1 MSDNPGAITG
11 NGYSQEQ
18 LMALLNSTVDAI
30 ISIDDQHCMTLFNS
44 GAEALFGFRSDE
56 TIGQP
61 LDMLIPD
68 RFRATHADHIHSFA
82 ASAKTARLMGERREI
97 FGKRRSGEEFSAEAS
112 ISKMNVD
119 GKSRFVVVLRDITQ
133 RKAIEFALR
142 ESENR
147 LKLAVEAGRIGL
159 FEHQHETGDWYF
171 SPIFR
176 EIWGLAAA
184 EPATMATALALVPPE
199 DRDALLASYRE
210 AYELGGSGRFTSE
223 HRILRRE
230 AELRWVAVNALTLFD
245 GEGAERRAI
254 RTIGAVRDTT
264 ERRQREQD
272 LETRIRE
279 HTEALRQEIK
289 QRETAQAAL
298 VQAQRM
304 DALGQLT
311 GGIAHDSNNL
321 LTVIAGNLE
330 MIEDE
335 LPGGHAA
342 GKYLREAQEAAR
354 MGASLNQRLL
364 TFSRRRKL
372 EPRVIN
378 LNDGVLAM
386 AELLRRA
393 MGETVTLTTVL
404 KPDVWPTLVDP
415 GEIENAVLNLAINA
429 RDAMPAGGEVRVET
443 SNVTLSSDVAT
454 GQFQLKDCDYVKLTV
469 SDTGTGMP
477 PDVVARAF
485 EPFFTTKGPAKG
497 TGLGL
502 STIYGFVKQ
511 SGGHVTID
519 SEVGKGTTV
528 TVLLPRAIGQDGRR
542 SGLADGLAPAQAQGE
557 IVLVVEDNAQVRR
570 LTVERLRRLGY
581 HPLEAESGPSALAI
595 LDLGNRIDLI
605 FSDVVMPGG
614 LSGYDLATLVRQRL
628 PSQRMLLTSGYTF
641 DNDGQD
647 QKRHPDLRILRK
659 PYSLADLAKTLRE
672 VLDA

>member
-1 MSDNPGAITG
+1 MSDDTSPVAGESN
-11 NGYSQEQ
+11 SQEQ

-30 ISIDDQHCMTLFNS
+30 ISIDEQHVITLFNS
-44 GAEALFGFRSDE
+44 GAEAIFGYRSAE
-56 TIGQP
+56 ILGQP
-61 LDMLIPD
+61 LNVLLPD
-68 RFRATHADHIHSFA
+68 RFRARHGARIHEFA
-82 ASAKTARLMGERREI
+82 ASDQTARLMGERREI
-97 FGKRRSGEEFSAEAS
+97 FGKRRNCQEFSAEAS
-112 ISKMNVD
+112 ISKLDVG
-119 GKSRFVVVLRDITQ
+119 GKTSFVVVMRDITQ
-133 RKAIEFALR
+133 RKAIELALR

-147 LKLAVEAGRIGL
+147 LMLAVEAGRIGL
-159 FEHQHETGDWYF
+159 FEHQHATGDWYF
-171 SPIFR
+171 SPIFG
-176 EIWGLAAA
+176 EVYGFSAG
-184 EPATMATALALVPPE
+184 EPVTQASALAVIPE
-199 DRDALLASYRE
+199 DERNLVMQ
-210 AYELGGSGRFTSE
+210 AYETAHSSAGDGKFALE
-223 HRILRRE
+223 HRLARKPG
-230 AELRWVAVNALTLFD
+230 ELRWVAVNALTLF
-245 GEGAERRAI
+245 EGAGSERRAV

-264 ERRQREQD
+264 ERRRREQD
-272 LETRIRE
+272 LEARIAE
-279 HTEALRQEIK
+279 HTQALRQEIK
-289 QRETAQAAL
+289 QREDAQAAL

-321 LTVIAGNLE
+321 LTVVAGNLE

-335 LPGGHAA
+335 LPEGHAA
-342 GKYLREAQEAAR
+342 RKYLREAQAAAR
-354 MGASLNQRLL
+354 MGANLNQRLL

-393 MGETVTLTTVL
+393 LGETVTLTTVL
-404 KPDVWPTLVDP
+404 KPDIWPALVDP

-429 RDAMPAGGEVRVET
+429 RDAMPTGGEVRVET
-443 SNVTLSSDVAT
+443 SNVTVASRDSH
-454 GQFQLKDCDYVKLTV
+454 GQPQLRHSDYVKLTV

-528 TVLLPRAIGQDGRR
+528 TVLLPRVIGQDAQL
-542 SGLADGLAPAQAQGE
+542 SSLADGLAPAQARGE

-581 HPLEAESGPSALAI
+581 QPLEAESGPSALAI
-595 LDLGNRIDLI
+595 MELGNRIDLI

-614 LSGYDLATLVRQRL
+614 LSGFDLAAVVRQRR
-628 PSQRMLLTSGYTF
+628 PSQRVLLTSGYTF
-641 DNDGQD
+641 DSDGQD

-659 PYSLADLAKTLRE
+659 PYTLTDLAKALRD
-672 VLDA
+672 VLIA